1 MKTIWNWTKRNAQK
15 LGIFGIALV
24 VIVGIS
30 YGVSKI
36 ISAKKAEDA
45 EAEEIEKKSEPR
57 KEKTKVEEKKEEKKE
72 SSNKQEEK
80 K

>member
-1 MKTIWNWTKRNAQK
+1 MKTIFEWTKRNAQK

-45 EAEEIEKKSEPR
+45 EAEEIEKKSEPK
-57 KEKTKVEEKKEEKKE
+57 KEKTEVKEKKEEKKE
-72 SSNKQEEK
+72 SSKQEEK

>member
-1 MKTIWNWTKRNAQK
+1 MKTIFEWTKRNAQK
-15 LGIFGIALV
+15 LGIFGSVL
-24 VIVGIS
+24 VIVVGII

-45 EAEEIEKKSEPR
+45 EAEEIEKKSEPK
-57 KEKTKVEEKKEEKKE
+57 KEKTEVKEKKEEKKE
-72 SSNKQEEK
+72 SSKQEEK